1 MFPKYSF
8 RRQFPL
14 LRFFSLL
21 PRGELVFEERHAT
34 LRMSAMCL
42 RWLLRYER
50 GAITF
55 FSCRL
60 NERNW
65 VDCGE
70 TGELISS
77 GTLAKNAR
85 TIVTTSIGARR
96 AIVTPPGDL
105 MKRGRSGS
113 TSRLKVNC
121 GPNLK
126 ISRGRKKRRPWEIIS
141 RKRNKKSS
149 NFDYELPF
157 SREK

>member
-1 MFPKYSF
+1 MPNCEILTIYKSIYNFLLFEEVATFHPNFLCPLQLFKFLGKILFRNATFPSFPFIENKEKKKKLQKTGPSLDYPSWNNGIEFQMFPKYSF

-60 NERNW
+60 NERN
-65 VDCGE
+65 
-70 TGELISS
+70 
-77 GTLAKNAR
+77 
-85 TIVTTSIGARR
+85 
-96 AIVTPPGDL
+96 
-105 MKRGRSGS
+105 
-113 TSRLKVNC
+113 
-121 GPNLK
+121 
-126 ISRGRKKRRPWEIIS
+126 
-141 RKRNKKSS
+141 
-149 NFDYELPF
+149 
-157 SREK
+157 